1 MPEIIDILLSRAGWL
16 IMMACF
22 VGLALG
28 WAFWGRRLS
37 ELEDT
42 IDAINVDRSHR
53 RRHAQTLQ
61 TELDALARRSAATEV
76 ANTHRRA
83 AMRAQIDALENA
95 DAAKLAR
102 DLEATKAQFVA
113 LQDHISKRE
122 PEKRQ
127 EFAKWQR
134 AVRDRDAY
142 IARLER
148 RLKDLQAQ
156 SALAKAA
163 S

>member
-61 TELDALARRSAATEV
+61 T
-76 ANTHRRA
+76 
-83 AMRAQIDALENA
+83 
-95 DAAKLAR
+95 
-102 DLEATKAQFVA
+102 
-113 LQDHISKRE
+113 
-122 PEKRQ
+122 
-127 EFAKWQR
+127 
-134 AVRDRDAY
+134 
-142 IARLER
+142 
-148 RLKDLQAQ
+148 
-156 SALAKAA
+156 
-163 S
+163 